1 MGKDKGFHHKEV
13 DEFGNIRY
21 YDENYRY
28 HREGGP
34 AIEGKNGSSA
44 YYKYGM
50 LHNLEGMAVV
60 YPNGCGGEY
69 WIEGI
74 QYHSSEKWA
83 KKVAEIKDTAQKVQE
98 GEKPSKALDK
108 TGESEQ
114 VASTKENGT
123 MNKIIS
129 TIKSDN
135 KKAARRVLAHLTS
148 KRSMDLLVEF
158 LGRNSNKREKA
169 SLRSSLER
177 IFATDDGKALFS
189 LTLGSILPQISA
201 YFGGK
206 YAPLIE
212 EMAEEFRVQGFEHFQ
227 NEIVDF
233 AAGPAFSMAKEL
245 VKSQL
250 EAYETAASFEQ
261 VRVDTSEV
269 PSHDVE
275 PVAAVANIAAHRRK
289 AQ

>member
-1 MGKDKGFHHKEV
+1 MGEDKDYSNKTI
-13 DEFGNIRY
+13 GNDGATRY
-21 YDENYRY
+21 YDEFYRF
-28 HREGGP
+28 HRIGGP
-34 AIEGKNGSSA
+34 AYEKDGYKVYLQHGKF
-44 YYKYGM
+44 
-50 LHNLEGMAVV
+50 HNLEGPAKIW
-60 YPNGCGGEY
+60 PNGKVEY
-69 WIEGI
+69 WIEDI
-74 QYHSSEKWA
+74 QYPSSEEWA
-83 KKVAEIKDTAQKVQE
+83 KKVAEIKGTAQKVKE
-98 GEKPSKALDK
+98 SEKALDK

-135 KKAARRVLAHLTS
+135 KKAARRVLARQVS

-269 PSHDVE
+269 SSHDVE